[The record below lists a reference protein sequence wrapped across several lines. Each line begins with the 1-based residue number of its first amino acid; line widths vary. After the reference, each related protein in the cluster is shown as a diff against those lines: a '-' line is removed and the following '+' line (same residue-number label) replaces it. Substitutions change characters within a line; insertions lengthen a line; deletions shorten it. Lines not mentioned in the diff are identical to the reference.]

1 MKSVEVEEQA
11 SIQKASASA
20 LRLLYACLMPLE
32 GTPGGPLASYGHLL
46 KSLSSDLKKEL
57 RVHLV
62 LEFMRRA
69 LGWPADEHMMLLLLV
84 DEGNAATAPFPR
96 PPSNEPAKVRSLNA
110 SDSSE
115 GTEAQYKMQSS
126 GALSGCYQAAGLLA
140 PLRTRGTVEQHLP
153 S

>member
-11 SIQKASASA
+11 GIQKASAAA

-46 KSLSSDLKKEL
+46 ESLSSKLKKEL
-57 RVHLV
+57 RVHSV
-62 LEFMRRA
+62 LDFMRRA
-69 LGWPADEHMMLLLLV
+69 LEWPADEHMMLLLLV

-96 PPSNEPAKVRSLNA
+96 PASYEPAKVRSLYA

-115 GTEAQYKMQSS
+115 GAEAQYKMQSS
-126 GALSGCYQAAGLLA
+126 RALSGCHQAAGLLA
-140 PLRTRGTVEQHLP
+140 PLCTCGTVE
-153 S
+153 